1 MAHEPLIVL
10 AQFDGDKYDAEKIH
24 EMLRSGKLD
33 GLVSSDDF
41 YELVP
46 DEYDYVDNYESDEKR
61 VGKMNEI
68 YKGFIEESF
77 RDGTKLL
84 KAIGDGSDRIFTAS
98 IDDIAE
104 RTMKENVE
112 RAAEALRGGKLTT
125 TLYNDIFNPKWSP
138 AVAVCCIDED
148 ERYANGMFGGDP
160 YTTTRRSF
168 LLDEVSSGALYC
180 VVDAFDTHW

>member
-1 MAHEPLIVL
+1 MSHEPLIVL

-24 EMLRSGKLD
+24 EILKSGKLD

-41 YELVP
+41 YKLVP
-46 DEYDYVDNYESDEKR
+46 DEYDYVDAYESDDKR
-61 VGKMNEI
+61 IRKMDEI

-77 RDGTKLL
+77 HDGTALL
-84 KAIGDGSDRIFTAS
+84 KSVGDSSDCIFTAN
-98 IDDIAE
+98 IDNIAE

-112 RAAEALRGGKLTT
+112 RATEALREGKLTT
-125 TLYNDIFNPKWSP
+125 TLYNDIFNPQWSP
-138 AVAVCCIDED
+138 KVAVCCIDED
-148 ERYANGMFGGDP
+148 GRYTNGMFGGDP